1 MKLTKRGVTVGRKT
15 GTKASMTAV
24 AIALGTA
31 ALCAGGAAAAAEPKL
46 GIVYDAGGKF
56 DKSFN
61 QSAFEGANRFKTE
74 THIPFIEA
82 QVNSD
87 TQAEQTLRSL
97 ARKKLDL
104 IAAIGFSQTQAVQKV
119 AQEFPNVR
127 FVLIDG
133 VAKGDNVNSVIF
145 KEEEGSYLVGLAG
158 AMASKTGKLG
168 FVGGMDIPLIRA
180 FACGYGQGAR
190 AINPKAEVV
199 QNMVGTTSAAWNDP
213 AKGGELARAQFERGV
228 DVVFAVA
235 GGSGMG
241 TLQTA
246 KTKGKLAIGVDSNQN
261 YLHPGTMLTS
271 MVKRVDGAIYDVFMQ
286 QKNGTWKP
294 GVTARGLKEGGVDWA
309 LDKDNRALV
318 TPAMEKR
325 VNEAKANIISGKV
338 KVIDYRTANS
348 CPV

>member
-1 MKLTKRGVTVGRKT
+1 MKFKQLC
-15 GTKASMTAV
+15 MTM
-24 AIALGTA
+24 A
-31 ALCAGGAAAAAEPKL
+31 ALCVAAGASAADPKL

-61 QSAFEGANRFKTE
+61 QSAYEGAERFKKE
-74 THIPFIEA
+74 TKIPYIEVQA
-82 QVNSD
+82 SSD
-87 TQAEQTLRSL
+87 TQAEQVLRGL

-133 VAKGDNVNSVIF
+133 AAKGSNVNSVLF
-145 KEEEGSYLVGLAG
+145 REEEGSYLVGVA
-158 AMASKTGKLG
+158 AAIASKSKKIG
-168 FVGGMDIPLIRA
+168 FVGGMDIPLIRS
-180 FACGYGQGAR
+180 FACGYAQGAK
-190 AINPKAEVV
+190 ATNPKIETM

-213 AKGGELARAQFERGV
+213 AKGGELARAQFDRGV

-246 KTKGKLAIGVDSNQN
+246 KEKGKLGIGVDSNQN

-271 MVKRVDGAIYDVFMQ
+271 MVKHVDNAIYDSFMEM
-286 QKNGTWKP
+286 KNGTWKA
-294 GVTARGLKEGGVDWA
+294 GVTYKGLKENGVDWVV
-309 LDKDNRALV
+309 DKDNRALV
-318 TPAMEKR
+318 TPDMEKR
-325 VNEAKANIISGKV
+325 VNEAKANIINGKI
-338 KVIDYRTANS
+338 KVNS
-348 CPV
+348 TCQA